1 MLNVLSTYNYL
12 ILKNRCVKN
21 FTSLIWWIKI
31 KKNDKNYLVVKQI
44 WFYFVFYIYH
54 IFSMSYSLSFSKAIL
69 VVIFIS
75 DKTRQNQFEFL
86 STGSLSE
93 ILNIPKPTLVKILQ
107 SLTAEGIIETKEGKF
122 GGIRLIKDP
131 SNISVLEILNA
142 VEKGKSLFNT
152 TFDIK
157 AKGHR
162 PDKAQMSLLNLFGVA
177 ENKMKEELGKK
188 TIAQILDEMS

>member
-1 MLNVLSTYNYL
+1 
-12 ILKNRCVKN
+12 
-21 FTSLIWWIKI
+21 
-31 KKNDKNYLVVKQI
+31 
-44 WFYFVFYIYH
+44 
-54 IFSMSYSLSFSKAIL
+54 MSYSLSFSKAIL

-86 STGSLSE
+86 STASLSE

-157 AKGHR
+157 AIGNR
-162 PDKAQMSLLNLFGVA
+162 PDKAQVSLLNLFSMA

-188 TIAQILDEMS
+188 TIAQILEEMS